1 MIIHR
6 HRGEVDKRRRDAAV
20 PGAHDERE
28 HHKGIVQAVGA
39 IQGDAPRND
48 GSERLRDPILLE
60 SDDLRSSSIRL
71 GRSENRVKPTWFW
84 ICAQQSAGAYG
95 PAAVPAYLESNEME
109 L

>member
-6 HRGEVDKRRRDAAV
+6 HRGEVDERRRDAAV

-28 HHKGIVQAVGA
+28 HHEGIVQAVGA
-39 IQGDAPRND
+39 IQGDAPCND

-60 SDDLRSSSIRL
+60 PDDLRSSSIRL

-84 ICAQQSAGAYG
+84 ICAQQSAVAYG
-95 PAAVPAYLESNEME
+95 PAAVPAYLESNEMQ